1 VARSNGS
8 TPSRTPR
15 DSLRIAAAGDVHCR
29 DANRDAV
36 IESFSRLEGEADL
49 VLLAG
54 DLTAHGI
61 AQEAEI
67 LCEAVDRITVPV
79 YAVLGNHDWHAGEA
93 EAIASRLN
101 EAGIVLLERRAVVC
115 EIDGIEVGIVGAK
128 GFVGGFAPRHLPD
141 FGEPSLRAVYA
152 ETGAEVEAL
161 DAGLREIATC
171 PLRIVLLH
179 YAPIEATLAGEPR
192 EIFVFLGSERLAV
205 PIREH
210 SPDLVLHGH
219 AHEGSPQGWIG
230 ETPVHNVSQP
240 VLGGGFWT
248 GRLDAS
254 SAHSPIP

>member
-1 VARSNGS
+1 VARSNGAA
-8 TPSRTPR
+8 PSDTSR

-36 IESFSRLEGEADL
+36 VESFSRLQGEADL

-54 DLTAHGI
+54 DLTAHGT
-61 AQEAEI
+61 AHEAEI
-67 LCEAVDRITVPV
+67 LCEAVDGVTIPV
-79 YAVLGNHDWHAGEA
+79 YAVLGNHDWQAGEA
-93 EAIASRLN
+93 EAIAVRLN

-115 EIDGIEVGIVGAK
+115 DIGGIEVGIVGAK

-161 DAGLREIATC
+161 DSGLCEIATC

-210 SPDLVLHGH
+210 NPDLVLHGH

-248 GRLDAS
+248 GRLDAG
-254 SAHSPIP
+254 AHSPIP